1 MQASIFI
8 ARLLGPLIVVV
19 AIALFAKPA
28 MFRAML
34 QEFIGSPIWLYFAG
48 FAGFL
53 AGMALILTHNVWA
66 ADCRVIITLLGWFS
80 VIRGLISIL
89 QPQWIAAAGRAILGH
104 REIFFGAAVVNL
116 VVGLVLSYFGYST

>member
-19 AIALFAKPA
+19 AIALFSKPA
-28 MFRAML
+28 MFRTML

-53 AGMALILTHNVWA
+53 AGMAVILTHNVWA
-66 ADCRVIITLLGWFS
+66 ADWRVIITLFGWFS
-80 VIRGLISIL
+80 VVRALISIL
-89 QPQWIAAAGRAILGH
+89 QPQWIAAAGNVILQR
-104 REIFFGAAVVNL
+104 REIFFAAAAVNL
-116 VVGLVLSYFGYST
+116 IVGLVLSYFGYSA